1 MNHSNSQKIKSLKIN
16 TINYDNDDD
25 CFKTIKYDEED
36 SLYVNNDYKETEN
49 KYTENNIYNNTKSK
63 NNTYEY
69 KIGNYLI
76 QKTIGRGTFG
86 KVKLGLYIPTK
97 EKVAIKILEKEKM
110 TEKDDEI
117 RIKREFDMLKKINH
131 PNVIM
136 VTEIFESI
144 DSYYSVMEFCAGG
157 ELFNYIVEKKRIPEE
172 EASFLYYQIISGLEY
187 IHSLGIVHR
196 DLKPENLLLTGDHL
210 LKIIDFGLSNYYKEK
225 EDELLITPCGSPC
238 YASPEMVAGKKY
250 NGFKI
255 DIWST
260 GIILYAMLC
269 GYLPFEDKD
278 NDILFQ
284 KILKCNVEFPNY
296 VSNSAK
302 DLIKKILVVDPDQ
315 RISIKDIKNHP
326 FYKRGQFLFNEIFTI
341 KEVSEN
347 IPEQSN
353 IKIEENSSF
362 NNISIITKSGDKNK
376 ILKVKNITQKP
387 LNNKNLFGDK
397 ENIKKDLNIITNE
410 KNIDKNEN
418 KKNEKQLKSSIQN
431 EENKTDTKKNKEKEK
446 EKKNNKN
453 SKIPKINNN
462 ENNKEQKKKKNEN
475 ININNNNNTNE
486 QNDNRINQKEKEKE
500 REKEKEKVQQQN
512 KEKNNNNNKYRE
524 TIVDIKTKDRNT
536 IETIGSIGSSTLD
549 NINNITQQTN
559 ITNLMVVNNINYNA
573 NISLENTKR
582 TYSNDNHS
590 NQNNIMMNNNKNSQ
604 NKLKNNK
611 NYITIIDNNL
621 SNNGIKL
628 TNYLKNYKYK
638 NSKRNNIKNRP
649 NKIKKNLKD
658 IRYIKNY
665 INAENIKSERD
676 EGSFNIYK
684 YLIKDNN
691 KKKFYKSFLFK
702 KIVDKKNN
710 YTFRLKNN
718 LSNIMENIY
727 KLRIGKSLG
736 ISVPKSNSKKKK
748 KLYINTINYPKI
760 INKIDFKKNNN
771 LHLKPMNYLTSINN
785 INMKNISN
793 KTNDSISNYNFKYNK
808 NIYIS
813 SIKNSKSKKIFR
825 KSSNSLLMI
834 KNKQKI
840 ITKKNKKIKLMNN
853 NNNNNKINQNSLE
866 IEINQIVT
874 QTEPNIKKNN
884 NNNNN
889 SKVEI
894 KMNSIP
900 KKNKLIP
907 EINSNSNVITKK
919 INYIKKYNFNSF
931 KQPFFCQNTKPN
943 MASPFKYE
951 NSNKKYLK
959 NNNNNLISRKKQLIK
974 IRNTDI
980 NSNYE
985 QSLVSSSSNSKTQ
998 KIFLK
1003 KKKSRKSHTK
1013 DHSFNKYL
1021 ERNAKSIETN
1031 KNLSYKNV
1039 NNKFYNKNININNYK
1054 SKNILKNLN
1063 RINTNSKI
1071 INNLKIVET
1080 PNHSQ
1085 SRSKSKNKN
1094 KKRENKIKK
1103 EKKNNNYSGLEEQMN
1118 NKKNNFKNIYLT
1130 ENTSNF
1136 QEKDNKNNII
1146 NYNEKQIIFKNNK
1159 FQSSSL
1165 NLLNNI
1171 KKKHIKFKS
1180 MKIADF
1186 YKNNIRTSKNKIV
1199 YLIDQMNHNKINNN
1213 IKDLGN
1219 LNKKNKDTMI
1229 NPMLIKKHITFI
1241 TNYNKNKNGKKNI
1254 VSKLNNIK
1262 ENNSTINQIKPFNKI
1277 KNNAS
1282 SKGKFFKIK

>member
-25 CFKTIKYDEED
+25 CFKTIKYDEEN
-36 SLYVNNDYKETEN
+36 SLYLNNDYKETEN
-49 KYTENNIYNNTKSK
+49 KYTENNIYNNKESK

-110 TEKDDEI
+110 IEKDDEI
-117 RIKREFDMLKKINH
+117 RIKREFDMLRKINH

-196 DLKPENLLLTGDHL
+196 DLKPENLLLTDDHL

-269 GYLPFEDKD
+269 GFLPFEDKD

-284 KILKCNVEFPNY
+284 KILKCNVVFPNY
-296 VSNSAK
+296 VCNSAK
-302 DLIKKILVVDPDQ
+302 DLIKKILVVNPDE
-315 RISIKDIKNHP
+315 RISIKDIKKHP

-353 IKIEENSSF
+353 IKIEENISF

-376 ILKVKNITQKP
+376 ILKVKNNTQKSI
-387 LNNKNLFGDK
+387 NNKNLFEDK
-397 ENIKKDLNIITNE
+397 ENIKKDLNIITDE
-410 KNIDKNEN
+410 KTIDKNEN
-418 KKNEKQLKSSIQN
+418 KKNEKRLKTLILN
-431 EENKTDTKKNKEKEK
+431 EENKTETKKNKEKEK

-453 SKIPKINNN
+453 SKLLKINNN

-475 ININNNNNTNE
+475 ININNNNTND
-486 QNDNRINQKEKEKE
+486 QNDNRNNQNKKEKG
-500 REKEKEKVQQQN
+500 KVQQQN
-512 KEKNNNNNKYRE
+512 EEKNNNNKYRE
-524 TIVDIKTKDRNT
+524 KIVDIKTKDRYT

-590 NQNNIMMNNNKNSQ
+590 NQNNIIMNNNKNSQ

-628 TNYLKNYKYK
+628 NNYLKNYNYK
-638 NSKRNNIKNRP
+638 NSKRNNVKNRP

-665 INAENIKSERD
+665 INSENIKSERD

-702 KIVDKKNN
+702 KISDKKNN

-736 ISVPKSNSKKKK
+736 INEPKSNSKKKR
-748 KLYINTINYPKI
+748 KLYINTIIYPKI
-760 INKIDFKKNNN
+760 INKI
-771 LHLKPMNYLTSINN
+771 HLKPMNYLTSINN

-793 KTNDSISNYNFKYNK
+793 KTNDSISNYNFKNNN

-825 KSSNSLLMI
+825 KLSNSLLII
-834 KNKQKI
+834 KNKQKY
-840 ITKKNKKIKLMNN
+840 ITKKNKKINIMNN
-853 NNNNNKINQNSLE
+853 NNNKNNNKINQNSLE

-884 NNNNN
+884 NN
-889 SKVEI
+889 SKAEI

-900 KKNKLIP
+900 KKNKLIQ
-907 EINSNSNVITKK
+907 EINSNSNLITKK
-919 INYIKKYNFNSF
+919 INYIKKYNFNYF
-931 KQPFFCQNTKPN
+931 KQPFFYQHTKN
-943 MASPFKYE
+943 NIASPFKYE

-980 NSNYE
+980 INNYE

-1003 KKKSRKSHTK
+1003 KKKSKKSHTK
-1013 DHSFNKYL
+1013 DHSFNKNL
-1021 ERNAKSIETN
+1021 ERNSKSIETN
-1031 KNLSYKNV
+1031 KNFSYKNV
-1039 NNKFYNKNININNYK
+1039 NNKFYNKNINININNYK

-1071 INNLKIVET
+1071 INNLKIVDT

-1103 EKKNNNYSGLEEQMN
+1103 EKKNNNFSGLEEQMN
-1118 NKKNNFKNIYLT
+1118 NKKNNFKNIYFT

-1159 FQSSSL
+1159 FQSNSL

-1171 KKKHIKFKS
+1171 KKKHTKFKS

-1199 YLIDQMNHNKINNN
+1199 YLIDQINHNKINNN

-1219 LNKKNKDTMI
+1219 LNKKNKDIII
-1229 NPMLIKKHITFI
+1229 NPMLIKKHIIFI
-1241 TNYNKNKNGKKNI
+1241 TNYNKNKNAKKNI
-1254 VSKLNNIK
+1254 FSKLNNIK

-1282 SKGKFFKIK
+1282 SKGKYFKKNKM